1 MANRYGP
8 LGLDRPHNLKVD
20 GFYQF
25 DFKKAGIMT
34 VGASF
39 RALSGIAHNALA
51 SHPTYGSGES
61 YVLPRGAVE
70 RSPVTTNTDV
80 HLAYGYQV
88 NKNTRVEG
96 FVDIFNLF
104 NQQDETSVD
113 EIYTFDAAIPIVGGD
128 RDDLQHLKTQD
139 VATGLET
146 QTTAVPNKNFA
157 KTSVRS
163 APTSA
168 RIGFRVIF

>member
-1 MANRYGP
+1 VA
-8 LGLDRPHNLKVD
+8 
-20 GFYQF
+20 
-25 DFKKAGIMT
+25 
-34 VGASF
+34 
-39 RALSGIAHNALA
+39 
-51 SHPTYGSGES
+51 
-61 YVLPRGAVE
+61 
-70 RSPVTTNTDV
+70 TNTDV

-104 NQQDETSVD
+104 NQQEELNVD

-128 RDDLQHLKTQD
+128 REDLAHLKTQD

-157 KTSVRS
+157 KTNVR
-163 APTSA
+163 ANPTTA